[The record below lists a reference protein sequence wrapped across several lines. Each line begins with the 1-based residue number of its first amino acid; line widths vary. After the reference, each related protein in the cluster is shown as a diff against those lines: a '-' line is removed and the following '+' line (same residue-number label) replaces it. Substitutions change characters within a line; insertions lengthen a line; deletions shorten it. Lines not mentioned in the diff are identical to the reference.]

1 MAKNNSSFRF
11 FNTVLILSF
20 LFFTFNSIAQWKI
33 ETSGGSSG
41 YRNAVKYNATGDIY
55 VLLQDASNGY
65 KATVQKKNGSTW
77 QLVGNAGFSTY
88 QVYEPSIAINQSNGD
103 LFVTYIESISGIYK
117 LSCNKWNGS
126 SWVDV
131 GTPEFVVT
139 GANGKPGITVDNNGN
154 PLIVTPFYNGF
165 YVYQFDGS
173 NWNNLTANPPGAT
186 PATTPLDILYQQ
198 GDNGGANLTNYLPV
212 VNSSGEIFV
221 AVSSPYIGND
231 GIIVMKYA
239 SGSWTKVGSNLPGG
253 TTAMNQRMSIA
264 PDGTLY
270 VSYSQTS
277 NSSSICK
284 IFVYKWNGSSWVDLA
299 SSGTQIFNSTYSNF
313 NSFSF
318 DIAFDSSSTPYV
330 IYQNTGNDWRA
341 ICKKYNSG
349 ASNWTLVRDGGLHFG
364 LNVDAGIRLF
374 LDNSNQPF
382 YTGTNS
388 SEPRLYV
395 PENAPLFYPNSNFS
409 PSSGT
414 IGANVYINF
423 GDNFTGATDVKFN
436 GVSASFTVNSD
447 NSITAVVP
455 ANATTGTIAIT
466 NAVGTTTSSATFTVT
481 TPPTITSFTPSN
493 GTIGSIITIT
503 GTDFTGATAVSF
515 NGTAATS
522 FTVNSATQIT
532 ATVPSGATTGTIAI
546 TTSGGTATSSSILT
560 LVQPLAISSI
570 SPSGAE
576 VGDIVSISGTGFNAT
591 PANNI
596 VYFGGVQAKVSSA
609 SATSLSVVVP
619 NGSSRHFVTV
629 TTNGSTVLSS
639 KKFNIIN
646 NNISSITTSPLSFA
660 ASVTVTNIAA
670 GGESAGNTN
679 DVIVGVADFDNDGW
693 PDVFKGGVNAINI
706 NRNLLKGTNT
716 TFAASN
722 FSSPINYAVSGT
734 VRTVAVADIDSD
746 GKLDI
751 VTGSTTGLSIL
762 RNTSTTGVIS
772 FAAAVN
778 VSTST
783 TSIRIADFNF
793 DGKLDVAAVAGAN
806 LNIFTNNSTAGS
818 IAFNT
823 PNAIVLSGTGF
834 YGLDLG
840 DLNNDGKIDI
850 VVSKSGTT
858 DVIVNNSS
866 TGSLSLTNSFSI
878 AIGHVYV
885 IVDDLDKDGK
895 NDIYLYNKYL
905 KNSYAS
911 GGLLSTNF
919 TTYTNTLVDEGS
931 SGSSSLDLNG
941 DAYPEIYLGAW
952 WSHLWMYINN
962 ATGTPTSI
970 FSNRQTFVRGNAAAA
985 DLNGDQKVDMIT
997 SNVTDLN
1004 IGLTRNTISPA
1015 SGIYATCSLTAFTQ
1029 CSASPSTTQ
1038 TISISGTNLT
1048 SDIVIAAAPNF
1059 EYSLDNTTFS
1069 STLTLAHVSGTVA
1082 ATNVYVRYNRAD
1094 LGSENVNITI
1104 SSSIAA
1110 GARKLILSAFG
1121 SRSLAAITGNTS
1133 VAIGQTTT
1141 LTGSASPSTTTPW
1154 ASSNTGIASVN
1165 SSGVVS
1171 GVSGGTVTITYTN
1184 SFGCQ
1189 ATQSISVLPPPTIT
1203 SFTPTSCPVGTT
1215 VTITGT
1221 NFTGAT
1227 AVKFNGTTATY
1238 TVVSATSITATV
1250 PVGATSGTISVTNS
1264 VGTATSAGS
1273 LTVTIA
1279 PPVITSL
1286 TPNTAAPG
1294 DTVIIVG
1301 TGFDATAS
1309 NNVVLLDGMRCS
1321 ITAASSTSLS
1331 VIIPK
1336 GATYNNFQ
1344 VVNVTNKLS
1353 TISKSKFIIKSATL
1367 GAQVVSNSFYLNTPA
1382 SLSSVVVTSE
1392 KNYSTADIDA
1402 DGKLDILAMNNGY
1415 SLKIAATSSTPSSLN
1430 YTVSTIT
1437 NSVLPVANAVR
1448 YAQLRDYNNDG
1459 LLDLMTTEPGTSS
1472 TGGWVNINNSTIG
1485 SPSFNT
1491 RYTLTPSLSYNFLA
1505 TDVITSDFNNDGRI
1519 DILGAYRTDS
1529 YFTFCKNTSTN
1540 GTFSEASTRGQG
1552 ASATNLVT
1560 AAIEGE
1566 FTGDAKVDFFV
1577 LHGSVGDF
1585 VTNNTAYDASS
1596 LSIAVSPSIN
1606 LSASILRT
1614 GDLDNDG
1621 DLDIIA
1627 TNTTSTI
1634 TILTNNGTGTFTT
1647 SSLTV
1652 PSGTIRGIQLGDLDG
1667 DGDVDIIYATSTGFY
1682 YLPNST
1688 ITSNSIVFNINSNI
1702 LLSNSVTS
1710 YGFKLVDLNE
1720 DNKFDILYST
1730 GTALNILINKIGQI
1744 PTITLSNS
1752 NLSSFTECIGT
1763 TSVSQNF
1770 ILSATNLTANVS
1782 IAALA
1787 GFEFSL
1793 DDTTYSSTL
1802 TIPFGTGTLTN
1813 LPVYVRLTSSATG
1826 TPSGSI
1832 TLSSTNAT
1840 NQTVSVS
1847 GSVTSIALPTVSS
1860 PTVQSFTTLGAST
1873 WTAPV
1878 GVTSIEYLVVG
1889 GAGGGATGYDNAG
1902 GGGGGAGM
1910 ALSGRFS
1917 VTPGTTYPIYIGD
1930 GGLGGANARANNW
1943 GVNGENSSFA
1953 TITALGGNKGKGCR
1967 SVDIAGVAQSTNCS
1981 SAIGGG
1987 GSGGGFGG
1995 KGGGG
2000 AVGNGSNNASATG
2013 GAGGTGLSSS
2023 ITGSAITYG
2032 IGGAGGNNGTV
2043 TTGTNG
2049 AANTGNGGKGG
2060 SALSSSSA
2068 AGGKG
2073 GSGIVIIKYATQ
2085 ATTINYCQNETAIP
2099 LQATALSGNIL
2110 QWYTVASGGSASSIA
2125 PTPSTS
2131 STGTTT
2137 YYVSQKDTVSGCE
2150 SARLAITVT
2159 INAIPTAPTT
2169 ANSSIDY
2176 CQGTTANAL
2185 SATSSSVNLLQWNL
2199 TATYLSSCTPIPN
2212 TTVAGV
2218 YVYNATQMSNVG
2230 CVSPQTSV
2238 TISVFANPTA
2248 PSAVNDT
2255 LCINTVA
2262 NPLTAS
2268 VDTANTLQ
2276 WYTVPTGGTA
2286 STSAIIPNTSVSG
2299 TINYYVSQKTDSSGC
2314 ESPRTT
2320 ISINVPNAPYPYDR
2334 VVNFTNGGHL
2344 TKAASASINLND
2356 WTVEAWIYP
2365 TAFNTLGGIVSKRDF
2380 QFATNA
2386 NGALSVMIERNW
2398 SWELATTA
2406 NNVITLNNWQHVAA
2420 SYNAS
2425 TKVIKIYVN
2434 GVLVH
2439 TFTRSQTFAPDFN
2452 TYDFKIGYNN
2462 GQGNGSPSRTFAGNI
2477 DEVKVWNTVRTDGE
2491 VSSNYSTELIGNE
2504 NGLIAYY
2511 KFDQGIGGG
2520 NNTAITSLTD
2530 LTANANHLTPLS
2542 SSPVYTMNG
2551 ATNNILQIGPAI
2563 LSTPSI
2569 CLNTTSILTH
2579 TNSGG
2584 SWSSSDTTI
2593 ISVNSSTGVATALGV
2608 GTATI
2613 TYTFTSN
2620 GCTFT
2625 STKLFTVLDVPT
2637 ITAHPATTVQNVCIN
2652 TAATALS
2659 ITATGAGLTYQWYK
2673 NTTSNASGGVLLTG
2687 ATAASYTP
2695 VSTTA
2700 GTLYYYC
2707 IVNGTCS
2714 PADTS
2719 SISGAITVSPVSV
2732 AGTVSGTSAICSG
2745 TTSTLTL
2752 SGNVGSTIQWQ
2763 RYENPIWTDLT
2774 GETATTFTTPALT
2787 ATTTYRASVTSGA
2800 CAAAYTAGK
2809 VITVNP
2815 LPVISGLT
2823 TVGAGNQITLTATTT
2838 AASSNAWFSTNTSNL
2853 TVTNVGVV
2861 TGISPG
2867 NAAVVYSNN
2876 NGCKDTLDITVTTG
2890 TTLTPILTSPAT
2902 NTTGATTLTINYTLP
2917 EAPLAGSVTLTFTP
2931 VGGGT
2936 PIVWNMNNLTN
2947 PTFNYVVGSIPTT
2960 ISNITSG
2967 SALGFTTY
2975 DLTLAYSD
2983 SYNNPSASVTNTN
2996 IQTLAPPA
3004 ISFSNATYNQVVNV
3018 PISIQT
3024 NNTGGALATFTIS
3037 PILPSGLVI
3046 NPTTGLI
3053 SGTTSNSLNLTSYTV
3068 TATNAAGTDTE
3079 PFNLFIDLDTDGDGV
3094 GNTTDPDI
3102 DGDGISNG
3110 SDVDPDGDGVNNNG
3124 TDTDGDGINDSNDA
3138 DIDGDGIL
3146 NTPDSDVNG
3155 DGIIDNGTDADGDGI
3170 NDANDPDI
3178 DGDGI
3183 PNGSDADA
3191 NGDGVPDTGVTDTDG
3206 DGIVDSADSDVNGDG
3221 VIDNGTDTDTDGVN
3235 DANDPDIDGDGIPNI
3250 MDADSNGDG
3259 VIDNGTDTDGDGIN
3273 DANDPDIDGDG
3284 ILNGADVD
3292 VNGDGVIDNG
3302 TDTDNDGVN
3311 DSNDT
3316 DIDGDGIPNV
3326 VDADPDGDGTINNG
3340 PDTDGD
3346 GINDVADAD
3355 VNGDG
3360 VIDNGVDTD
3369 NDGIND
3375 GNDPDIDGDGIPNGS
3390 DADVNGD
3397 GVVDNGVD
3405 TDGDGVNDANDTDID
3420 GDGLANSVDNCP
3432 NVVNPSITTHPST
3445 QLVNVC
3451 PTFTPPTLSVTAI
3464 GQDLTYQ
3471 WYVNTTNTNVGGTLI
3486 NGATNSTYV
3495 PSNALV
3501 GPRYYYV
3508 VVNGLCGMSKS
3519 NISGV
3524 ITIQDIINPTVVTQP
3539 VTIAL
3544 NAQGTI
3550 TLLASQV
3557 DNGSSDNCGVGTLAV
3572 NPSQFNCNNI
3582 GANTVTLTVTDDNGN
3597 SSSATAI
3604 VTVIDTIKPIVNT
3617 QNISVYLNAAGQASI
3632 TAAEVNN
3639 VSTDNCG
3646 IASMTL
3652 DQTNFTCSNTGVN
3665 TVTLTVTDVNGNVK
3679 TNTAIV
3685 TVLDTILP
3693 TVITQNA
3700 ILYLNASGQAS
3711 ITAAQINNGSFDNC
3725 GVASVVLN
3733 QTAFTCTNVGSNTV
3747 TLTVTDTK
3755 GNVATG
3761 NAIVTIVDNT
3771 PPTIVVQNINA
3782 YLNTGGAVTITPSQ
3796 VGGGSSDNCSIATM
3810 TLNNTTFN
3818 CSNLGANSVIL
3829 TVVDPSNNVSTAN
3842 ATITVI
3848 DSIQPLLTVPA
3859 DITVFTNSGCGA
3871 FGFPIGSASASDNCS
3886 VISAITNNAPAF
3898 YPVGITNIQYSVTDG
3913 SGNTTIKIQ
3922 KITVIDNIIPVITA
3936 PANINTTLTAGCTK
3950 TGVNLGTPV
3959 TTDNCTIASVTNNA
3973 PVAFPVGTTT
3983 VTWTVTD
3990 ASGNSSTA
3998 NQTVT
4003 VKDTINPTITAP
4015 SNITVNANSSCV
4027 AFNVVLGTPITADN
4041 CIVASVTNNAP
4052 AVFTLGTTTV
4062 TWTVTDASGN
4072 TATTIQTVTV
4082 VDNINPSIIAPVAI
4096 TMNVIAGCSVSGL
4109 TLGTPFTLDNCS
4121 IASVTNNAPASFPV
4135 GSTTV
4140 TWIVTDGSGNTATAT
4155 QLVTI
4160 IDNINPTITAP
4171 AAVTMN
4177 VVSGCSATGVVLGT
4191 PITADNCTVASV
4203 TNNAPTTFP
4212 IGTTTVVWTVTDAS
4226 GKTAT
4231 ATQLVTIVDNI
4242 NPTITAPS
4250 AVSVNLTNGCA
4261 ASNVVLGTPIT
4272 ADNCSVASVTNNA
4285 PAIFQLGVTTVTWT
4299 VTDASGLTATSTQT
4313 VTVIDN
4319 INPTIV
4325 APAAISM
4332 NITSGCNITGLAL
4345 GTPFTADNCSVA
4357 SVTNNA
4363 PTIFPI
4369 GSTTVTWTVT
4379 DGSGHT
4385 ATATQLVTIIDNIN
4399 PTITAPAAVTMNVV
4413 SGCTA
4418 TGIVL
4423 GTPITAD
4430 NCTVASVTN
4439 NAPTTFPIGTTTVV
4453 WTVTDASGKT
4463 ATASQLVTIVDN
4475 INPTITAPTAVS
4487 VNLTNGCAASNVV
4500 LGTPITADNCSVAS
4514 VTNNAP
4520 AIFQL
4525 GATIVTWTVTDA
4537 SGLTATSTQ
4546 TVTVIDNINP
4556 SIVAPAAISMN
4567 ITTGCNV
4574 TGLALGTPYT
4584 SDNCSV
4590 ATVTNNAPATF
4601 PIGSTTVT
4609 WTVTDGSGHTATATQ
4624 LVTIIDNIN
4633 PTITAPAAINSYI
4646 ASGCSAT
4653 GIVLG
4658 TPVTSDNCSV
4668 SSVTNNAP
4676 TSFPIGTTTVIWT
4689 VTDASGNTSTA
4700 NQLVTVNDT
4709 LDPVITT
4716 PVAVTAY
4723 SNFGC
4728 QSVGVNLG
4736 TLTATDNCSIESIT
4750 NNAPMFFPL
4759 GNTNVVWTVVDA
4771 SGNSSTVTQLVTVV
4785 DTLKPTIIAPSNLE
4799 VASNTGCGASE
4810 ISIGNPVVDDNCGV
4824 ATINNDAPVVFVSGI
4839 NIVTWTV
4846 TDNAGNVSTATQ
4858 IVTVVDNV
4866 NPTAVLNNITVSL
4879 PVGSDAIITSDMI
4892 DNGSFDNCGN
4902 VTITLSQSTFNC
4914 DNLGN
4919 NTILVTVTDESG
4931 NFVSQSVVVTVN
4943 PSGIDLDLDGVDDAC
4958 DQLIDETVNVPNGF
4972 TPDGDGIN
4980 DKFVV
4985 VGLDSYT
4992 SKALT
4997 IYNRYGN
5004 MVYETNNYQND
5015 WDGSSNGSELPDGT
5029 YFYILELNGS
5039 ETKSGYVYINRVH

>member
-1 MAKNNSSFRF
+1 MANYKFTIQLKKQIVFLFLLFSG
-11 FNTVLILSF
+11 LSF
-20 LFFTFNSIAQWKI
+20 GQTKWTDWTFNS
-33 ETSGGSSG
+33 GFP
-41 YRNAVKYNATGDIY
+41 TGP
-55 VLLQDASNGY
+55 A
-65 KATVQKKNGSTW
+65 
-77 QLVGNAGFSTY
+77 
-88 QVYEPSIAINQSNGD
+88 
-103 LFVTYIESISGIYK
+103 SISTS
-117 LSCNKWNGS
+117 L
-126 SWVDV
+126 
-131 GTPEFVVT
+131 
-139 GANGKPGITVDNNGN
+139 
-154 PLIVTPFYNGF
+154 
-165 YVYQFDGS
+165 
-173 NWNNLTANPPGAT
+173 
-186 PATTPLDILYQQ
+186 
-198 GDNGGANLTNYLPV
+198 GG
-212 VNSSGEIFV
+212 
-221 AVSSPYIGND
+221 
-231 GIIVMKYA
+231 
-239 SGSWTKVGSNLPGG
+239 
-253 TTAMNQRMSIA
+253 
-264 PDGTLY
+264 
-270 VSYSQTS
+270 
-277 NSSSICK
+277 
-284 IFVYKWNGSSWVDLA
+284 
-299 SSGTQIFNSTYSNF
+299 
-313 NSFSF
+313 
-318 DIAFDSSSTPYV
+318 
-330 IYQNTGNDWRA
+330 
-341 ICKKYNSG
+341 
-349 ASNWTLVRDGGLHFG
+349 
-364 LNVDAGIRLF
+364 
-374 LDNSNQPF
+374 
-382 YTGTNS
+382 
-388 SEPRLYV
+388 
-395 PENAPLFYPNSNFS
+395 
-409 PSSGT
+409 
-414 IGANVYINF
+414 
-423 GDNFTGATDVKFN
+423 
-436 GVSASFTVNSD
+436 
-447 NSITAVVP
+447 
-455 ANATTGTIAIT
+455 
-466 NAVGTTTSSATFTVT
+466 
-481 TPPTITSFTPSN
+481 
-493 GTIGSIITIT
+493 
-503 GTDFTGATAVSF
+503 
-515 NGTAATS
+515 
-522 FTVNSATQIT
+522 
-532 ATVPSGATTGTIAI
+532 
-546 TTSGGTATSSSILT
+546 
-560 LVQPLAISSI
+560 AISS
-570 SPSGAE
+570 SP
-576 VGDIVSISGTGFNAT
+576 AT
-591 PANNI
+591 
-596 VYFGGVQAKVSSA
+596 
-609 SATSLSVVVP
+609 
-619 NGSSRHFVTV
+619 
-629 TTNGSTVLSS
+629 
-639 KKFNIIN
+639 IN
-646 NNISSITTSPLSFA
+646 NFTNINTDYNIPTCGAVNINTSPYFEYTINHTA
-660 ASVTVTNIAA
+660 TNV
-670 GGESAGNTN
+670 
-679 DVIVGVADFDNDGW
+679 DLDRFVM
-693 PDVFKGGVNAINI
+693 AIKYQIRPTEAYN
-706 NRNLLKGTNT
+706 
-716 TFAASN
+716 
-722 FSSPINYAVSGT
+722 PNYT
-734 VRTVAVADIDSD
+734 
-746 GKLDI
+746 
-751 VTGSTTGLSIL
+751 
-762 RNTSTTGVIS
+762 
-772 FAAAVN
+772 
-778 VSTST
+778 
-783 TSIRIADFNF
+783 
-793 DGKLDVAAVAGAN
+793 
-806 LNIFTNNSTAGS
+806 
-818 IAFNT
+818 
-823 PNAIVLSGTGF
+823 
-834 YGLDLG
+834 YGLDLRTSIDNYASSMG
-840 DLNNDGKIDI
+840 TKTIPNNFDANLI
-850 VVSKSGTT
+850 SW
-858 DVIVNNSS
+858 NL
-866 TGSLSLTNSFSI
+866 LSLNS
-878 AIGHVYV
+878 
-885 IVDDLDKDGK
+885 
-895 NDIYLYNKYL
+895 
-905 KNSYAS
+905 
-911 GGLLSTNF
+911 T
-919 TTYTNTLVDEGS
+919 
-931 SGSSSLDLNG
+931 
-941 DAYPEIYLGAW
+941 
-952 WSHLWMYINN
+952 
-962 ATGTPTSI
+962 
-970 FSNRQTFVRGNAAAA
+970 
-985 DLNGDQKVDMIT
+985 
-997 SNVTDLN
+997 
-1004 IGLTRNTISPA
+1004 
-1015 SGIYATCSLTAFTQ
+1015 
-1029 CSASPSTTQ
+1029 SASPLK
-1038 TISISGTNLT
+1038 IRVYFYNL
-1048 SDIVIAAAPNF
+1048 
-1059 EYSLDNTTFS
+1059 
-1069 STLTLAHVSGTVA
+1069 
-1082 ATNVYVRYNRAD
+1082 
-1094 LGSENVNITI
+1094 
-1104 SSSIAA
+1104 
-1110 GARKLILSAFG
+1110 
-1121 SRSLAAITGNTS
+1121 
-1133 VAIGQTTT
+1133 
-1141 LTGSASPSTTTPW
+1141 
-1154 ASSNTGIASVN
+1154 
-1165 SSGVVS
+1165 
-1171 GVSGGTVTITYTN
+1171 N
-1184 SFGCQ
+1184 SF
-1189 ATQSISVLPPPTIT
+1189 V
-1203 SFTPTSCPVGTT
+1203 
-1215 VTITGT
+1215 
-1221 NFTGAT
+1221 
-1227 AVKFNGTTATY
+1227 
-1238 TVVSATSITATV
+1238 
-1250 PVGATSGTISVTNS
+1250 
-1264 VGTATSAGS
+1264 
-1273 LTVTIA
+1273 
-1279 PPVITSL
+1279 
-1286 TPNTAAPG
+1286 
-1294 DTVIIVG
+1294 D
-1301 TGFDATAS
+1301 AS
-1309 NNVVLLDGMRCS
+1309 NNVYNAVRVQLSNTFTTNLDLTPAAYQS
-1321 ITAASSTSLS
+1321 TNKAASLWYNTATIPNTTPTVTLSSTSLS
-1331 VIIPK
+1331 SFAACPYTPSAAQTFNVSGINLTGNVNFSAVTGYEYSTDGSTYQPTLSLAPTAGTLASTSVSVRLKSSLTPGSPSGTISISSTGVTTQTIAVTGTIPAAPYPYDRVVNFSSGGHLTKSAGASINLTNWTVEAWIYPTAWNYLAGIISKRDFQFMTNNNGALSVMIERDWSWELTTTANNVVVLNKWQHVAASYNASTKVVKIYVNGTLVHTFTRTQGFVPDFNSFDLK
-1336 GATYNNFQ
+1336 VGYNNGQGNGTPTRNFAGNIDEVKIWNTVRTDSEVSTNYSTQLVGNETGLTAYYKFDQGIGSGNNTTITSLTDLTSNANHLTPASSSPVYAMNGTTNNILQIGPAILSSPSICLNATSTLTHTNSGGTWSTSNASIISINSATGAATANATGSATITYNFTDNGCNYTSTKLFTVLALPAITAQPATSAQNICINGTATALSVTATGAGITYQWYKNTTSSNTGGTLIAGATSASYTPLTTSAGDAYYYCIVSGSCSPTDTSDVSGLIKVFGQ
-1344 VVNVTNKLS
+1344 SVAGSISSSVVS
-1353 TISKSKFIIKSATL
+1353 ICDSGSATL
-1367 GAQVVSNSFYLNTPA
+1367 TLSGNTGSIQWQILDNSVWTDISGETASTYTTPTLSQITNYRTQVTNGTCSSVTSTIFSLPLNTSPA
-1382 SLSSVVVTSE
+1382 APSATTTYNYCPNATATALTATALS
-1392 KNYSTADIDA
+1392 
-1402 DGKLDILAMNNGY
+1402 GY
-1415 SLKIAATSSTPSSLN
+1415 SLQWYTQAVGGTASSTAPTPITSTTGSTTYYVSQKQTPITITTTTSSGTTTNYINGTNFGQTFQVATSCKVSSLAIGQIFAYSPIIN
-1430 YTVSTIT
+1430 VKIYNGFGGTLLGTADATMTGSGYFNPVFTFANSNIILNANQTYYFEVSSS
-1437 NSVLPVANAVR
+1437 NSVSI
-1448 YAQLRDYNNDG
+1448 Y
-1459 LLDLMTTEPGTSS
+1459 LM
-1472 TGGWVNINNSTIG
+1472 
-1485 SPSFNT
+1485 
-1491 RYTLTPSLSYNFLA
+1491 
-1505 TDVITSDFNNDGRI
+1505 
-1519 DILGAYRTDS
+1519 
-1529 YFTFCKNTSTN
+1529 
-1540 GTFSEASTRGQG
+1540 
-1552 ASATNLVT
+1552 
-1560 AAIEGE
+1560 
-1566 FTGDAKVDFFV
+1566 
-1577 LHGSVGDF
+1577 SVK
-1585 VTNNTAYDASS
+1585 
-1596 LSIAVSPSIN
+1596 
-1606 LSASILRT
+1606 
-1614 GDLDNDG
+1614 
-1621 DLDIIA
+1621 
-1627 TNTTSTI
+1627 TNTTSTGVLYQNNVSNSALDFDFTLIGPSI
-1634 TILTNNGTGTFTT
+1634 TNPCESPRTAITVNVNANPTISGVQNMTLGGSTLQLTATETPATTNPWVSSNTSIATISSTGEVTAVAGGSTNITYTTIGGCSVSSILKVVDCNQPLGNALAFGNGTSAFNADYIQIPSRIFPTQSVANFTIETWVKPAASDIMTGTTGTNWLSILGYSGVKRSPSLYITNNGVLHASWSEGFTTTGTAVSASTPTSLYLNKWTHVALVKDGTTMRLYANGIQIATVACLANIDVPDNAYWLGKSDQQFSGTLDEVRFWSTVRSQAQIQASMNTELLGNETGLLAYFNLNEGIAGGTNTSVTTVINKANSALNGTLNSFTKTGTT
-1647 SSLTV
+1647 SNFV
-1652 PSGTIRGIQLGDLDG
+1652 G
-1667 DGDVDIIYATSTGFY
+1667 
-1682 YLPNST
+1682 ST
-1688 ITSNSIVFNINSNI
+1688 ISTFDISGAASICANNTSQFTHPISGGTW
-1702 LLSNSVTS
+1702 SVTS
-1710 YGFKLVDLNE
+1710 G
-1720 DNKFDILYST
+1720 
-1730 GTALNILINKIGQI
+1730 A
-1744 PTITLSNS
+1744 
-1752 NLSSFTECIGT
+1752 
-1763 TSVSQNF
+1763 
-1770 ILSATNLTANVS
+1770 SATV
-1782 IAALA
+1782 
-1787 GFEFSL
+1787 
-1793 DDTTYSSTL
+1793 
-1802 TIPFGTGTLTN
+1802 
-1813 LPVYVRLTSSATG
+1813 
-1826 TPSGSI
+1826 
-1832 TLSSTNAT
+1832 
-1840 NQTVSVS
+1840 
-1847 GSVTSIALPTVSS
+1847 
-1860 PTVQSFTTLGAST
+1860 
-1873 WTAPV
+1873 
-1878 GVTSIEYLVVG
+1878 
-1889 GAGGGATGYDNAG
+1889 
-1902 GGGGGAGM
+1902 
-1910 ALSGRFS
+1910 
-1917 VTPGTTYPIYIGD
+1917 
-1930 GGLGGANARANNW
+1930 
-1943 GVNGENSSFA
+1943 NSSGL
-1953 TITALGGNKGKGCR
+1953 ITALGVENITLSYDYTINGC
-1967 SVDIAGVAQSTNCS
+1967 SFTAT
-1981 SAIGGG
+1981 
-1987 GSGGGFGG
+1987 
-1995 KGGGG
+1995 K
-2000 AVGNGSNNASATG
+2000 AV
-2013 GAGGTGLSSS
+2013 S
-2023 ITGSAITYG
+2023 IVTSAITAQPATTAQNLCINSSATALSITATNINTTYQWYKNTTASNSG
-2032 IGGAGGNNGTV
+2032 GTLITGATAASYTPLTTTVGTLYYYCIIGGTCSPIDTSDVSGAITISAVSLVGAVSSSVASICDSGAV
-2043 TTGTNG
+2043 TLTLASNTGAIQWQSFINSVWTDITGETASTYTTPTLTQNTTYRAKVTNG
-2049 AANTGNGGKGG
+2049 ACASAN
-2060 SALSSSSA
+2060 SSSFIVPVYASPA
-2068 AGGKG
+2068 APTT
-2073 GSGIVIIKYATQ
+2073 S
-2085 ATTINYCQNETAIP
+2085 ATTINYCQSATSTILA
-2099 LQATALSGNIL
+2099 ATALSGYSL
-2110 QWYTVASGGSASSIA
+2110 QWYTQAVGGTSSATA
-2125 PTPSTS
+2125 PTPSTATPGS
-2131 STGTTT
+2131 TT
-2137 YYVSQKDTVSGCE
+2137 YYVSQKAIAGSGNLDFAYNYSYANYITNFGQTFIPTGNVTVNSIILKEVYINNSNASTVLKIYNGFGGALLATANSPFANVNSGWHYNITFSFSSQNLILTSGQTYYFEVISNSPMYPGYSSGYANGSGYINGGIISQDFAFKLDATLNSNPCE
-2150 SARLAITVT
+2150 SPRTAITV
-2159 INAIPTAPTT
+2159 NV
-2169 ANSSIDY
+2169 Y
-2176 CQGTTANAL
+2176 
-2185 SATSSSVNLLQWNL
+2185 
-2199 TATYLSSCTPIPN
+2199 PN
-2212 TTVAGV
+2212 
-2218 YVYNATQMSNVG
+2218 
-2230 CVSPQTSV
+2230 
-2238 TISVFANPTA
+2238 
-2248 PSAVNDT
+2248 PSAPIALNDT
-2255 LCINTVA
+2255 LCLNSSPS
-2262 NPLTAS
+2262 PLTA
-2268 VDTANTLQ
+2268 TAASGNTLQ
-2276 WYTVPTGGTA
+2276 WYTVATGGTA
-2286 STSAIIPNTSVSG
+2286 STTAITPSTAVSG
-2299 TINYYVSQKTDSSGC
+2299 VTNYYVSQKTDSSGC

-2320 ISINVPNAPYPYDR
+2320 IGITVPTAPYPYDR
-2334 VVNFTNGGHL
+2334 VVNFTGGGHL

-2365 TAFNTLGGIVSKRDF
+2365 TAWNYLAGIVCKQDF
-2380 QFATNA
+2380 QFMTNY
-2386 NGALSVMIERNW
+2386 NGALSVMIERSW
-2398 SWELATTA
+2398 SWELTTTS
-2406 NNVITLNNWQHVAA
+2406 NNVVTLNKWQHVAA

-2425 TKVIKIYVN
+2425 TKVVKIYVN
-2434 GVLVH
+2434 GSLVH
-2439 TFTRSQTFAPDFN
+2439 TFTRTQFFTPDFN
-2452 TYDFKIGYNN
+2452 SYDLKIGYNN
-2462 GQGNGSPSRTFAGNI
+2462 GQGNGGPSRTFAGNI
-2477 DEVKVWNTVRTDGE
+2477 DEVKVWNTVRTNAE
-2491 VSSNYSTELIGNE
+2491 ISSNFATQLAGNE
-2504 NGLIAYY
+2504 SGLKAYY
-2511 KFDQGIGGG
+2511 RFDQGIGGG

-2530 LTANANHLTPLS
+2530 LSGNANHLTPSS

-2569 CLNTTSILTH
+2569 CLNTTSTLTH

-2593 ISVNSSTGVATALGV
+2593 ISVNSSTGAATALGV

-2625 STKLFTVLDVPT
+2625 TTKLFTVLDVPT
-2637 ITAHPATTVQNVCIN
+2637 ITAHPASTVQNVCIN
-2652 TAATALS
+2652 TASTALS
-2659 ITATGAGLTYQWYK
+2659 VTATGAGLTYQWYK
-2673 NTTSNASGGVLLTG
+2673 NTTANASGGVLLTG

-2695 VSTTA
+2695 VTTTA

-2719 SISGAITVSPVSV
+2719 TISGAIIVSPVSV

-2752 SGNVGSTIQWQ
+2752 SGNIGSTIQWQ
-2763 RYENPIWTDLT
+2763 RYDNPIWTDLT

-2838 AASSNAWFSTNTSNL
+2838 AASSNAWVSTNTSNL
-2853 TVTNVGVV
+2853 TVSNVGVV

-2867 NAAVVYSNN
+2867 NAAVVYTNN
-2876 NGCKDTLDITVTTG
+2876 NSCKDTLDITVTTG

-2947 PTFNYVVGSIPTT
+2947 PTFNYVVGSNPTT

-2975 DLTLAYSD
+2975 DLTLAYND

-3037 PILPSGLVI
+3037 PSLPSGLVI

-3068 TATNAAGTDTE
+3068 TATNAAGTDSE

-3102 DGDGISNG
+3102 DGDGIPNG

-3346 GINDVADAD
+3346 GINDIADAD

-3471 WYVNTTNTNVGGTLI
+3471 WYVNTTNSNVGGTLI
-3486 NGATNSTYV
+3486 NGATDSTYV

-3524 ITIQDIINPTVVTQP
+3524 ITIQDIVNPTVVTQP
-3539 VTIAL
+3539 VTVAL

-3617 QNISVYLNAAGQASI
+3617 QNISVYLNAAGQVSI
-3632 TAAEVNN
+3632 TAADVNN
-3639 VSTDNCG
+3639 GSTDNCG

-3652 DQTNFTCSNTGVN
+3652 DQTNFTCSNTGAN

-3818 CSNLGANSVIL
+3818 CSNLGANPVIL

-3936 PANINTTLTAGCTK
+3936 PANIITTLTAGCTK

-3998 NQTVT
+3998 TQTVT
-4003 VKDTINPTITAP
+4003 VTDTINPTITAP
-4015 SNITVNANSSCV
+4015 ANITVNANSSCV

-4041 CIVASVTNNAP
+4041 CTVASLTNNAP

-4082 VDNINPSIIAPVAI
+4082 VDNINPSIIAPAAI
-4096 TMNVIAGCSVSGL
+4096 SMNVIAGCSVSGL
-4109 TLGTPFTLDNCS
+4109 TLGTPFTIDNCS

-4140 TWIVTDGSGNTATAT
+4140 TWTVTDGSGNTATAT

-4231 ATQLVTIVDNI
+4231 ASQLVTIVDNI
-4242 NPTITAPS
+4242 IPTITAPA

-4325 APAAISM
+4325 APAAITM
-4332 NITSGCNITGLAL
+4332 NVTTGCNVTGLAL
-4345 GTPFTADNCSVA
+4345 GTPYTADNCSVA
-4357 SVTNNA
+4357 TVTNNA
-4363 PTIFPI
+4363 PTTFPI

-4413 SGCTA
+4413 SGCSA
-4418 TGIVL
+4418 TGVVL

-4475 INPTITAPTAVS
+4475 IIPTITAPAAVS

-4525 GATIVTWTVTDA
+4525 GVTTVTWTVTDA

-4556 SIVAPAAISMN
+4556 TIVAPAAITMN
-4567 ITTGCNV
+4567 VTTGCNV

-4584 SDNCSV
+4584 ADNCSV
-4590 ATVTNNAPATF
+4590 ATVTNNAPTTF

-4646 ASGCSAT
+4646 ATGCSAT

-4668 SSVTNNAP
+4668 TSVTNNAP

-4736 TLTATDNCSIESIT
+4736 TLTATDNCTIESIT

-4846 TDNAGNVSTATQ
+4846 TDNSGNVSTATQ

-4943 PSGIDLDLDGVDDAC
+4943 PSGIDLDLDGIDDAC